1 MWFTNTLFRK
11 FSSIFLRET
20 IPNFYHALS
29 CLLWGQNNRYKP
41 QVIVTPIFWKNLY
54 KSRII
59 WKNPIKPFRPNVFFL
74 SFFFFFDPGLPGVME
89 PSGRSYFR
97 DSCSLRW
104 RRRSSGTG
112 SGSGSR
118 SWSALWFGGEKLRLL
133 PNRDW
138 DPNVFFFLSKDFKLL
153 KKVFQMSENAS
164 GFLFLLESILK
175 KCIFLIT
182 CPFRPFSSLLV

>member
-1 MWFTNTLFRK
+1 MWFTNTLFRN

-41 QVIVTPIFWKNLY
+41 QVILSPIFWKNLY

-74 SFFFFFDPGLPGVME
+74 FFFYPGLPGVTE

-112 SGSGSR
+112 SGSGSG

-138 DPNVFFFLSKDFKLL
+138 DPNVFFSWAKILNYLRKFFKWARMLQAFYFSL
-153 KKVFQMSENAS
+153 N
-164 GFLFLLESILK
+164 
-175 KCIFLIT
+175 
-182 CPFRPFSSLLV
+182 PFWKNVSF

>member
-1 MWFTNTLFRK
+1 MWFTNTLFRN

-59 WKNPIKPFRPNVFFL
+59 WKNPIKPFRPNVFF
-74 SFFFFFDPGLPGVME
+74 
-89 PSGRSYFR
+89 
-97 DSCSLRW
+97 
-104 RRRSSGTG
+104 
-112 SGSGSR
+112 
-118 SWSALWFGGEKLRLL
+118 
-133 PNRDW
+133 
-138 DPNVFFFLSKDFKLL
+138 FLSKDFKSL
-153 KKVFQMSENAS
+153 KKVFQISENAS

-182 CPFRPFSSLLV
+182 CPFSPFSNLLV